1 MTKPFLL
8 SALLV
13 FLAIGTF
20 SQEVTP
26 TIPQHHYIGMG
37 AGISNVAVKDQLNTS
52 LSYSGLNLGTVFD
65 VTTTFKKSFLQVRNI
80 LVTGGLTPYRS
91 TSAKRNQID
100 YYYENFSAAW
110 YRNVYCNHP
119 NDLYLFVG
127 PALNAKLGMRIN
139 DGEIGNSALTYEA
152 AGSVALAAKAMK
164 YFNVFTTGNN
174 ENKQFKIE
182 GSLSLP
188 VISTV
193 FTPPYIGLPENLAQ
207 EGGSIIDF
215 NSHYTGYLSNYFNL
229 ELGLSL
235 TYYLKNRNAIEVSY
249 LRDYTSTRPAINPAK
264 TMNQFISLK
273 LLYNLN

>member
-1 MTKPFLL
+1 MTKLSLL
-8 SALLV
+8 YTLLALSV
-13 FLAIGTF
+13 MCAFA
-20 SQEVTP
+20 QEATP
-26 TIPQHHYIGMG
+26 PIPQHHYIGMG
-37 AGISNVAVKDQLNTS
+37 VGISKVAVKDQLNTS

-80 LVTGGLTPYRS
+80 LVTGDLTPYKS
-91 TSAKRNQID
+91 TSTKRNQID
-100 YYYENFSAAW
+100 HYYENFCAAW
-110 YRNVYCNHP
+110 YQNVYRNHP
-119 NDLYLFVG
+119 NDIFLFVG

-139 DGEIGNSALTYEA
+139 NGEIGNSALTYEA
-152 AGSVALAAKAMK
+152 AGSLALATKASK
-164 YFNVFTTGNN
+164 YFNVFKPKSN

-215 NSHYTGYLSNYFNL
+215 TSHYTGYISNYFNL

-235 TYYLKNRNAIEVSY
+235 TYYLKNRNAIEFSY
-249 LRDYTSTRPAINPAK
+249 FRDYTSTKPAVNPAK
-264 TMNQFISLK
+264 TMNQFFSLK